1 PGTTSWHPPWSPG
14 AGSQRETCTS
24 DDGQHGSQHAQAQH
38 RSPFHRY
45 LVTGPLLD
53 AKINVLLDTEA
64 EASGVT
70 EVPPEQLVLLDLEP
84 ALQQLHRLLPSHRHV
99 ARDLLVT
106 PDSERPHGVP
116 RCKESAPRK
125 LSGVGDLGGAG

>member
-1 PGTTSWHPPWSPG
+1 MNALKSSRHRTNINRQIRK
-14 AGSQRETCTS
+14 AKCFIRE
-24 DDGQHGSQHAQAQH
+24 
-38 RSPFHRY
+38 R
-45 LVTGPLLD
+45 VTGPLLD

-116 RCKESAPRK
+116 RLGEHRGLPAE
-125 LSGVGDLGGAG
+125 LLQHLGGAG